1 MLYTLHM
8 GAIRTLMQYQ
18 EDTMTVLRLVL
29 VVLVAFIIS
38 VPAGMPSQAEALLI
52 GSQGT
57 AASPGADGGIET
69 NAPTTQAQGS
79 GGVVLPAGPLNPTTL
94 PITKN
99 PLWTGPEPGT
109 SWVSPFANS
118 GTTNTTVPNGTV
130 IDFRET
136 FTLPAGTWSGTLL
149 VHADDSTSVFI
160 DGALRM
166 AEAPANGYTICSD
179 VSIGCLAVTQGSFAV
194 TLGGGP
200 HTFDFLTAQRNADV
214 YGLNY
219 AANLTQ
225 VPEPGTI
232 LLLGSGL
239 IGLGAALR
247 RRAVRND

>member
-1 MLYTLHM
+1 
-8 GAIRTLMQYQ
+8 
-18 EDTMTVLRLVL
+18 MTVARLAV
-29 VVLVAFIIS
+29 VVLVAFVIS

-57 AASPGADGGIET
+57 AASPGADGGVET
-69 NAPTTQAQGS
+69 NAPTTQTAGT
-79 GGVVLPAGPLNPTTL
+79 GGVLLPPGPLNPTTL

-99 PLWTGPEPGT
+99 PLWTGPEAGT

-118 GTTNTTVPNGTV
+118 GTTNTSVPNNTV

-136 FTLPAGTWSGTLL
+136 FTLAPGTWTGTLL
-149 VHADDSTSVFI
+149 VHADDSTSVYI
-160 DGALRM
+160 DGVLRM
-166 AEAPANGYTICSD
+166 AEATATNNNYTVCSD
-179 VSIGCLAVTQGSFAV
+179 FAIGCLAVNQGSFSV
-194 TLGGGP
+194 TLGGGT
-200 HTFDFLTAQRNADV
+200 HTFDFLTAQRANDV
-214 YGLNY
+214 FGLNY

-247 RRAVRND
+247 RRSGRRD